1 MMFLCTVPFLTFG
14 LYVVV
19 NALLFHRRIIR
30 RPILLMGL
38 TFLPFLVAQSVA
50 MTYLMRQAVGNPT
63 PYPFTEMLL
72 VFGLPLV
79 IGVFLYACYIQFYC
93 LMEFSISL
101 RILDYLVTTE
111 NRGLTFH
118 GLRTVYPLE
127 EVIARKCEAAGQVGI
142 LRTDKRGDCTYLAL
156 QPQATN
162 TLGIVAAI
170 KEFCNWSDD

>member
-1 MMFLCTVPFLTFG
+1 MMFLCAVPFLTFG
-14 LYVVV
+14 LYIVV

-38 TFLPFLVAQSVA
+38 TFPPFLVAQSVA
-50 MTYLMRQAVGNPT
+50 ITYLMRQAVGNST
-63 PYPFTEMLL
+63 ADPFTEMLL

-79 IGVFLYACYIQFYC
+79 ISVFLHVCYIQFYC

-101 RILDYLVTTE
+101 RMLEYLVTTE
-111 NRGLTFH
+111 NHGLTFH

-127 EVIARKCEAAGQVGI
+127 EVIARKCEAAGRVGM
-142 LRTDKRGDCTYLAL
+142 LRIDKRGDGTYLAL
-156 QPQATN
+156 EPQGTN
-162 TLGIVAAI
+162 TLRIVAAI